1 MLMTFH
7 KGDYMGCP
15 TWHIH
20 IVGIVTPFLNQQP
33 NNRMWFKSDWMED
46 VFSTWNDRSA
56 FPSLCKNSLYT
67 VYTPVRCIML
77 YPLFLV
83 SSSSFPDPCHS
94 QRRCLR
100 QVSKHGT
107 APQSGKPRDRRHR
120 RLFWAM
126 GIQISMGDLQDPNIW
141 SYVKVPYV

>member
-7 KGDYMGCP
+7 KGDYMGCS

-20 IVGIVTPFLNQQP
+20 IVGIVTPFLSQQP

-56 FPSLCKNSLYT
+56 FPGLCKFSLYCIYSCSLYHAVST
-67 VYTPVRCIML
+67 FSGVFKQLPRPNIPDAGVFVRCPSMA
-77 YPLFLV
+77 
-83 SSSSFPDPCHS
+83 
-94 QRRCLR
+94 RR
-100 QVSKHGT
+100 
-107 APQSGKPRDRRHR
+107 RRAGNQEIFHR

-126 GIQISMGDLQDPNIW
+126 GIQISVGDLQNPDIW